1 MVTLSVNKHTN
12 LGLRFLFSS
21 LLTLV
26 LTAPAYQYAG
36 LSGIA
41 MILLTQDLVMT
52 RQSIRQG
59 KQILKLI

>member
-1 MVTLSVNKHTN
+1 
-12 LGLRFLFSS
+12 
-21 LLTLV
+21 LV
-26 LTAPAYQYAG
+26 ITAPAYQYAG